1 MSCIR
6 GNVKKG
12 LGQSG
17 LFSDEKLHYKL
28 TGMSHN
34 ILCHAFRGT
43 QRRTEETFNG
53 DKKKKF
59 LK

>member
-1 MSCIR
+1 MYSGER
-6 GNVKKG
+6 KKRTG
-12 LGQSG
+12 AKWTF
-17 LFSDEKLHYKL
+17 FSDEKLHHKL

-53 DKKKKF
+53 DKKKNF